1 MLFISFLCA
10 YHLQTWY
17 AQADT
22 KQKVKSTTSLTTT
35 ETGTEFQ
42 VRLMALCKRG
52 KAQGKQQ
59 EVRVVVDPHDVK
71 EADIIYL
78 NHMRCVKVP
87 FEAFWRHF
95 LNIRRQ
101 MWGNTTFF
109 LDSCDLTF
117 NL

>member
-1 MLFISFLCA
+1 MSFLGFLCA

-22 KQKVKSTTSLTTT
+22 KQKVKSTASLTT
-35 ETGTEFQ
+35 ETGAEFQ

-59 EVRVVVDPHDVK
+59 EVPGVVDPHDVK
-71 EADIIYL
+71 EADLKYL

-87 FEAFWRHF
+87 FEALWRHF
-95 LNIRRQ
+95 LNIKRQ
-101 MWGNTTFF
+101 MWG
-109 LDSCDLTF
+109 
-117 NL
+117 